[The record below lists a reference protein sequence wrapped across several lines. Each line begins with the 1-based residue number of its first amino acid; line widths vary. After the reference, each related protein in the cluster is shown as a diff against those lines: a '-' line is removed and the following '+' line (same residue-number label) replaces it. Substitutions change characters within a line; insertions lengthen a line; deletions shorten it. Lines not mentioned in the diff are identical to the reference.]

1 MGRNSPQKPRYG
13 LYAEQLSGSPFT
25 SPQATNQR
33 SWLYRIRPSVKHGG
47 IYRRCDAGF
56 IRTAPFAREESA
68 MAIGQLRWDPVP
80 LPQTGVTFVT
90 GLRTITTAG
99 DADTQVGMAVHLA
112 FVNQAM
118 TNEYFFNADGEM
130 LIVAQLGRLR
140 FQTEFGVIDIAPGEI
155 CVIGR
160 GIVFRVVPL
169 DDQARAYV
177 CKNYGAAFTLPDRGP
192 IGANCLAN
200 ARDFLTPV
208 ATYEDKGSARSM

>member
-1 MGRNSPQKPRYG
+1 
-13 LYAEQLSGSPFT
+13 
-25 SPQATNQR
+25 
-33 SWLYRIRPSVKHGG
+33 
-47 IYRRCDAGF
+47 
-56 IRTAPFAREESA
+56 
-68 MAIGQLRWDPVP
+68 MAIQQVNPDYTKALGIALVEGR
-80 LPQTGVTFVT
+80 LFTESE
-90 GLRTITTAG
+90 
-99 DADTQVGMAVHLA
+99 ADGRQHLA